1 MLNINELAVICQ
13 NLFDFYLVVSKET
26 PENDS
31 EFILTLLQKYVTI
44 KMFYFG
50 NEENKIEFFQFIKS
64 GIIQLI
70 ELKQV

>member
-1 MLNINELAVICQ
+1 VLNINELAVICQ